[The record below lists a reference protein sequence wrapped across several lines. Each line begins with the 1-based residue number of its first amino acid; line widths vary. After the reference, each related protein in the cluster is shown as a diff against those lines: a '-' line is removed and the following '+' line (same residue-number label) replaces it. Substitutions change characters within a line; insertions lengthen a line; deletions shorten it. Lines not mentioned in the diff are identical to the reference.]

1 MKLFCVFV
9 SYSFILTLHCLLHIK
24 AYRINQKVKLRIIK
38 ILSIFNFLKR
48 RFYTFFSIVTKMSNL
63 CDENDKI
70 YKKKKFPDNKNGPFG
85 E

>member
-1 MKLFCVFV
+1 MILG
-9 SYSFILTLHCLLHIK
+9 FIKIPPILLHIK

-38 ILSIFNFLKR
+38 ISSIFNFLKR

-70 YKKKKFPDNKNGPFG
+70 YKKKKFPDNKNGSFG